1 MPVLN
6 SITPSVYFMY
16 SQGYHSETLRS
27 PLRVCLCA
35 FYMLLE
41 KTGSTCLYRI
51 IWLVFKSNQ
60 FFPCVCVT
68 NWSLPTLSYLSNLDL
83 KNSNTIRARQIRP
96 VARGRPEVMMTVGLM
111 TGVYDLQ
118 WTAGLDTKAHGPTDC
133 QWEWPRLGSGHPELL
148 RSHRQII
155 SLSDQSENTRC
166 VIRVRLSLLGYFQW
180 NTRSFYFVI

>member
-1 MPVLN
+1 VFTLCTARVTTQKFYVL
-6 SITPSVYFMY
+6 
-16 SQGYHSETLRS
+16 HSECVYVLFICIS
-27 PLRVCLCA
+27 KKQGVLVCTELSDWS
-35 FYMLLE
+35 LNR
-41 KTGSTCLYRI
+41 TS
-51 IWLVFKSNQ
+51 
-60 FFPCVCVT
+60 FFRVCVT

-96 VARGRPEVMMTVGLM
+96 VARGRPGVMMTVGLM

-133 QWEWPRLGSGHPELL
+133 QWEWPRLGSGHAELL

-166 VIRVRLSLLGYFQW
+166 VMRVRLSLLGYFQW